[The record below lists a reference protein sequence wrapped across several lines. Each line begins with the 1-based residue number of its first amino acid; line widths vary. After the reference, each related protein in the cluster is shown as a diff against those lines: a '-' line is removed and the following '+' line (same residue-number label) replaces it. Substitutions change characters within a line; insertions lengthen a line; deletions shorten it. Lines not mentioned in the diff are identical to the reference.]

1 MSGAAQAIFAIRYA
15 QCWETENLKL
25 EWQNQKSKDE
35 VDWMIS
41 AFNTL
46 DDEELKSKSLQ
57 KLIAFG

>member
-1 MSGAAQAIFAIRYA
+1 
-15 QCWETENLKL
+15 
-25 EWQNQKSKDE
+25 
-35 VDWMIS
+35 MIS